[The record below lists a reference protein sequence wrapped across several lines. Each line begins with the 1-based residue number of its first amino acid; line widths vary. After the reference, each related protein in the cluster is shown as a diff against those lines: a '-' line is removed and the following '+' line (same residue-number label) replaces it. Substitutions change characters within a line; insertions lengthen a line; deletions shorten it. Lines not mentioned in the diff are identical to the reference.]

1 MLSSPY
7 SSKDQNKPTWITIH
21 LTSTRRF
28 AGVLFYC
35 LQYMHMYTTSIYTL
49 HICHCV
55 FFIHFR
61 GGTFRQNQVLRALLD
76 AYPAAAEE
84 KHPQVEVMGFFLFVF
99 FFWGCF
105 FVLIFVSVCWRDVS
119 FREFHTLKTLNQT
132 FFFERIEHWSFHP
145 GCLGSGIKK
154 LPSYDGNQKKLLR
167 RILSL
172 AKGSIGMSKT
182 GGFWNNKTRHFS
194 GAGQSVNVTW

>member
-1 MLSSPY
+1 MKCFEIKSRLPCNLSLHHACSNRRAYRQYILDKSVHVLSSPY

-28 AGVLFYC
+28 AGVLFYY

-105 FVLIFVSVCWRDVS
+105 LCWFSFLFVEGMFL
-119 FREFHTLKTLNQT
+119 
-132 FFFERIEHWSFHP
+132 
-145 GCLGSGIKK
+145 LGSFT
-154 LPSYDGNQKKLLR
+154 P
-167 RILSL
+167 
-172 AKGSIGMSKT
+172 
-182 GGFWNNKTRHFS
+182 
-194 GAGQSVNVTW
+194 